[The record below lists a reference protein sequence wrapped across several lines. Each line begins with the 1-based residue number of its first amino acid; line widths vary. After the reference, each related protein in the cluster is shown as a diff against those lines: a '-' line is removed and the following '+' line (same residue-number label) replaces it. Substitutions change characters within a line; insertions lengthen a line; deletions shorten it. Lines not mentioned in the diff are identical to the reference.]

1 MQHSF
6 LDRYS
11 DRDSIVHRLDPR
23 TKFVATLVL
32 ILAVALT
39 PPDMWL
45 SYAVYAGLLAVCLV
59 ASRVPPRYV
68 LRRSLVIVPFVAL
81 IAVFV
86 PFFHDGQI
94 AGSYSLGGW
103 QLSVT
108 YDGLQ
113 VLRNILVRAWLSI
126 TALVLLAATTR
137 MSELLHAM
145 EMLHLPRVLVMILS
159 FMYRYIFVLVD
170 EVMRLKMA
178 RTSRNFGSGGTRL
191 WRVRVVGSMI
201 GTLFIRSYERAER
214 VYAAMVSRGFDGGT
228 RSLRRLRLGKADFAA
243 AALCA
248 GSIAVAMMAVVL

>member
-6 LDRYS
+6 LDQYS
-11 DRDSIVHRLDPR
+11 DRDSVVHRLDPR
-23 TKFVATLVL
+23 TKLVATFVL

-45 SYAVYAGLLAVCLV
+45 SYGVYAGLLMAWLGL
-59 ASRVPPRYV
+59 SRVPPQYI
-68 LRRSLVIVPFVAL
+68 LRRSLVIIPFVAL

-86 PFFHDGQI
+86 PFFHNGQI

-178 RTSRNFGSGGTRL
+178 RASRNFGSGGTRL
-191 WRVRVVGSMI
+191 WRIRVVGSMI
-201 GTLFIRSYERAER
+201 GTLFIRTYERAER
-214 VYAAMVSRGFDGGT
+214 VYAAMVSRGFDG
-228 RSLRRLRLGKADFAA
+228 RSRTLRRLQLGRADFAA
-243 AALCA
+243 AVLCA
-248 GSIAVAMMAVVL
+248 GSIAAATMAAVL

>member
-6 LDRYS
+6 LDQYS
-11 DRDSIVHRLDPR
+11 ERASLVHGLDPR
-23 TKFVATLVL
+23 TKLVAAFVF

-39 PPDMWL
+39 PPDMWP
-45 SYAVYAGLLAVCLV
+45 SYAIYAGLLVVCLA

-68 LRRSLVIVPFVAL
+68 LRRSLVIIPFVAA

-86 PFFHDGQI
+86 PFFHNGQI

-137 MSELLHAM
+137 MNELLHAM

-178 RTSRNFGSGGTRL
+178 RASRNFGSGGSRL
-191 WRVRVVGSMI
+191 WRIRVVGNMI

-214 VYAAMVSRGFDGGT
+214 VYAAMVSRGFDGQSRT
-228 RSLRRLRLGKADFAA
+228 LRRLRLGRADFAA
-243 AALCA
+243 AVLCA
-248 GSIAVAMMAVVL
+248 GSIVAATMVAVL